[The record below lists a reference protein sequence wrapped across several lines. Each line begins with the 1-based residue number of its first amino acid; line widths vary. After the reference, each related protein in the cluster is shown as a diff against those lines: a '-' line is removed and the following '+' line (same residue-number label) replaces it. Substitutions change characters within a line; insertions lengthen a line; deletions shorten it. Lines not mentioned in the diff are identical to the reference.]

1 MRPEVITLMNA
12 LREVID
18 FEIGLDVVS
27 LGMIRN
33 VELGEDTVKITMIL
47 TSPMCPLASMIM
59 QQVYDKAVEVMPDRT
74 VEVVLGQE
82 YWTPDMMEPEA
93 RAALGIE

>member
-33 VELGEDTVKITMIL
+33 VELSEDKVKITMIL

-74 VEVVLGQE
+74 VEVELGSE
-82 YWTPDMMEPEA
+82 YWTPEMMEPEA
-93 RAALGIE
+93 RAALGI